1 MTDKSRPIIHSKR
14 MQREAA
20 EAAAAKLRAK
30 QAHEDAIKYPN
41 KPMSDLNAETPPQP
55 VRQKVVVVSG
65 GFDPLHSGH
74 IAYLKAARELG
85 TKLIVAVNS
94 DDWLE
99 RKKGRFFMPQSE
111 RAEIIKNLGCVDR
124 VYANTA
130 EDDSDDSCKGVL
142 RKLLKQLPD
151 IELIF
156 ANGGDRTDAN
166 IPEMQINNKRLK
178 FNFGVGG
185 ADKKNSS
192 SWILKEWKYFT
203 EKRVWGEFSNL
214 FEDDKVK
221 VKELIIEPGQGISY
235 QRHFKRSE
243 LWFVSK
249 GIINVKH
256 ALASE
261 GPDDPRVHT
270 LKTDDQ
276 IHIRVGDYHQAYN
289 PFSEPC
295 HIIEI
300 QYGEETDESDIER
313 LEYYGED
320 NG

>member
-1 MTDKSRPIIHSKR
+1 MTEKRRPFIITDPEKR
-14 MQREAA
+14 KAARAKA
-20 EAAAAKLRAK
+20 EALKAS
-30 QAHEDAIKYPN
+30 QDAVKYPN
-41 KPMSDLNAETPPQP
+41 KAAPDLNAEKPDQP
-55 VRQKVVVVSG
+55 DRQKVVVVSG

-74 IAYLKAARELG
+74 IAYLKEARALG
-85 TKLIVAVNS
+85 DRLIVAINS

-99 RKKGRFFMPQSE
+99 SKKGRFFMPQSE
-111 RAEIIKNLGCVDR
+111 RAEIVKNLAFVDR
-124 VYANTA
+124 VYANNP
-130 EDDSDDSCKGVL
+130 EDDKDGSCKGVL
-142 RKLLKQLPD
+142 RKLLNTMPD
-151 IELIF
+151 VELVF
-156 ANGGDRTDAN
+156 ANGGDRTSTN
-166 IPEMQINNKRLK
+166 IPEMQINNKRLSFK
-178 FNFGVGG
+178 FGVGG
-185 ADKKNSS
+185 SDKKNSS

-214 FEDDKVK
+214 FEDGAVK

-249 GIINVKH
+249 GMVNVKH
-256 ALASE
+256 ALATE

-276 IHIRVGDYHQAYN
+276 IHIRVGDYHQAFN

-300 QYGEETDESDIER
+300 QYGEETDEADIER
-313 LEYYGED
+313 LEYYDG
-320 NG
+320 NS

>member
-1 MTDKSRPIIHSKR
+1 MTEKRRPFIITDPEKR
-14 MQREAA
+14 KAARAKA
-20 EAAAAKLRAK
+20 EALKAS
-30 QAHEDAIKYPN
+30 QDAVKYPN
-41 KPMSDLNAETPPQP
+41 KAAPDLNAEKPDQP
-55 VRQKVVVVSG
+55 DRQKVVVVSG

-74 IAYLKAARELG
+74 IAYLKEARALG
-85 TKLIVAVNS
+85 DRLIVAINS

-99 RKKGRFFMPQSE
+99 SKKGRFFMPQSE
-111 RAEIIKNLGCVDR
+111 RAEIVKNLAFVDR
-124 VYANTA
+124 VYANNP
-130 EDDSDDSCKGVL
+130 EDDKDGSCKGVL
-142 RKLLKQLPD
+142 RKLLNTMPD
-151 IELIF
+151 VELVF
-156 ANGGDRTDAN
+156 ANGGDRTSTN
-166 IPEMQINNKRLK
+166 IPEMQINNKRLSFK
-178 FNFGVGG
+178 FGVGG
-185 ADKKNSS
+185 SDKKNSS

-261 GPDDPRVHT
+261 GPDNPRVHT

-300 QYGEETDESDIER
+300 QYGEETDEADIER
-313 LEYYGED
+313 LEYYDG
-320 NG
+320 NS

>member
-1 MTDKSRPIIHSKR
+1 MLMTEKRRPFIITDPEKR
-14 MQREAA
+14 KAARAKA
-20 EAAAAKLRAK
+20 EALKAS
-30 QAHEDAIKYPN
+30 QDAVKYPN
-41 KPMSDLNAETPPQP
+41 KAAPDLNAEKPDQP
-55 VRQKVVVVSG
+55 DRQKVVVVSG

-74 IAYLKAARELG
+74 IAYLKEARALG
-85 TKLIVAVNS
+85 DRLIVAINS

-99 RKKGRFFMPQSE
+99 SKKGRFFMPQSE
-111 RAEIIKNLGCVDR
+111 RAEIVKNLAFVDR
-124 VYANTA
+124 VYANNP
-130 EDDSDDSCKGVL
+130 EDDKDGSCKGVL
-142 RKLLKQLPD
+142 RKLLNTMPD
-151 IELIF
+151 VELVF
-156 ANGGDRTDAN
+156 ANGGDRTSTN
-166 IPEMQINNKRLK
+166 IPEMQINNKRLSFK
-178 FNFGVGG
+178 FGVGG
-185 ADKKNSS
+185 SDKKNSS

-261 GPDDPRVHT
+261 GPDNPRVHT

-300 QYGEETDESDIER
+300 QYGEETDEADIER
-313 LEYYGED
+313 LEYYDG
-320 NG
+320 NS

>member
-1 MTDKSRPIIHSKR
+1 MNDKPRPIIHSKR

-20 EAAAAKLRAK
+20 EAAEAKLRAK

-41 KPMSDLNAETPPQP
+41 KSMPDLNAETPPQP

-74 IAYLKAARELG
+74 IAYLKSARELG

-94 DDWLE
+94 DEWLI

-124 VYANTA
+124 VYANTEA
-130 EDDSDDSCKGVL
+130 DDSDDSCKGVL

-151 IELIF
+151 VELIF

-185 ADKKNSS
+185 QDKKNSS

-203 EKRVWGEFSNL
+203 EKRIWGEFSNL
-214 FEDDKVK
+214 FEDEAVK

-249 GIINVKH
+249 GVINVKH
-256 ALASE
+256 ALANQS
-261 GPDDPRVHT
+261 PDNPIVHT

-276 IHIRVGDYHQAYN
+276 IHIRVGDYHQAFN

-300 QYGEETDESDIER
+300 QYGEETDEADIER
-313 LEYYGED
+313 LEYYGEN

>member
-1 MTDKSRPIIHSKR
+1 MSEKRRPVIHSNREKR
-14 MQREAA
+14 RQLEAKHRA
-20 EAAAAKLRAK
+20 EKAAK
-30 QAHEDAIKYPN
+30 EAITKPN
-41 KPMSDLNAETPPQP
+41 KPSIDLNAEIEPKPD
-55 VRQKVVVVSG
+55 RQKVVVVSG

-74 IAYLKAARELG
+74 IAYLKEARKLG
-85 TKLIVAVNS
+85 SKLVVAVNS

-111 RAEIIKNLGCVDR
+111 RAEIVKNLAFVDR
-124 VYANTA
+124 VYANKP
-130 EDDSDDSCKGVL
+130 EDDADGSCKGVL

-151 IELIF
+151 VDLIF
-156 ANGGDRTDAN
+156 ANGGDRTKSN
-166 IPEMQINNKRLK
+166 IPEMQINNKRLD
-178 FNFGVGG
+178 FAFGVGG
-185 ADKKNSS
+185 QDKKNSS

-214 FEDDKVK
+214 FEDDAVK

-249 GIINVKH
+249 GVINVKH
-256 ALASE
+256 SPAIN
-261 GPDDPRVHT
+261 GPDKAVVHT

-276 IHIRVGDYHQAYN
+276 IHIRVGDYHQAFN
-289 PFSEPC
+289 PFTEPC

-300 QYGEETDESDIER
+300 QYGEETDEDDIER
-313 LEYYGED
+313 LEYYDGVASKV
-320 NG
+320 

>member
-1 MTDKSRPIIHSKR
+1 MSDRPRPIIVSKR

-20 EAAAAKLRAK
+20 EAAEAKLRAK
-30 QAHEDAIKYPN
+30 QAAEDAVKYPN
-41 KPMSDLNAETPPQP
+41 KPSPDLHAEVAPTP

-74 IAYLKAARELG
+74 IEYLKAARELG
-85 TKLIVAVNS
+85 DKLVVAVNS
-94 DDWLE
+94 DDWLI

-111 RAEIIKNLGCVDR
+111 RAEIIKHLAFVDR

-130 EDDSDDSCKGVL
+130 EDDSDDSCKQVL

-151 IELIF
+151 VQLVF
-156 ANGGDRTDAN
+156 ANGGDRTNAN

-185 ADKKNSS
+185 SDKKNSS

-214 FEDDKVK
+214 FEDSAVK

-249 GIINVKH
+249 GVINVKH
-256 ALASE
+256 ALATE
-261 GPDDPRVHT
+261 GPLNPRVHT

-276 IHIRVGDYHQAYN
+276 IHIRVGDYHQAFN
-289 PFSEPC
+289 PFTEPC

-300 QYGEETDESDIER
+300 QYGEETDEADIER
-313 LEYYGED
+313 LGYYDG
-320 NG
+320 NS

>member
-1 MTDKSRPIIHSKR
+1 MTEKRRPFIITDPEKR
-14 MQREAA
+14 KAARAKA
-20 EAAAAKLRAK
+20 EALKAS
-30 QAHEDAIKYPN
+30 QDAVKYPN
-41 KPMSDLNAETPPQP
+41 KSAPDLNAEKPDQP
-55 VRQKVVVVSG
+55 DRQKVVVVSG

-74 IAYLKAARELG
+74 IAYLKEARALG
-85 TKLIVAVNS
+85 DRLIVAINS

-99 RKKGRFFMPQSE
+99 SKKGRFFMPQSE
-111 RAEIIKNLGCVDR
+111 RAEIVKNLAFVDR
-124 VYANTA
+124 VYANNP
-130 EDDSDDSCKGVL
+130 EDDKDGSCKGVL
-142 RKLLKQLPD
+142 RKLLNTMPD
-151 IELIF
+151 VELVF
-156 ANGGDRTDAN
+156 ANGGDRTSTN
-166 IPEMQINNKRLK
+166 IPEMQINNKRLSFK
-178 FNFGVGG
+178 FGVGG
-185 ADKKNSS
+185 SDKKNSS

-276 IHIRVGDYHQAYN
+276 IHIRVGDYHQAFN
-289 PFSEPC
+289 PFTEPC

-300 QYGEETDESDIER
+300 QYGEETDEADIER
-313 LEYYGED
+313 LGYYDG
-320 NG
+320 NS

>member
-1 MTDKSRPIIHSKR
+1 MTEKRRPFIITDPEKR
-14 MQREAA
+14 KAARAKA
-20 EAAAAKLRAK
+20 EALKAS
-30 QAHEDAIKYPN
+30 QDAVKYPN
-41 KPMSDLNAETPPQP
+41 KSAPDLNAEKPDQP
-55 VRQKVVVVSG
+55 DRQKVVVVSG

-74 IAYLKAARELG
+74 IAYLKEARALG
-85 TKLIVAVNS
+85 DRLIVAINS

-99 RKKGRFFMPQSE
+99 SKKGRFFMPQSE
-111 RAEIIKNLGCVDR
+111 RAEIVKNLAFVDR
-124 VYANTA
+124 VYANNP
-130 EDDSDDSCKGVL
+130 EDDKDGSCKGVL
-142 RKLLKQLPD
+142 RKLLNTMPD
-151 IELIF
+151 VELVF
-156 ANGGDRTDAN
+156 ANGGDRTSTN
-166 IPEMQINNKRLK
+166 IPEMQINNKRLSFK
-178 FNFGVGG
+178 FGVGG
-185 ADKKNSS
+185 SDKKNSS

-214 FEDDKVK
+214 FEDGAVK

-249 GIINVKH
+249 GMVNVKH
-256 ALASE
+256 ALATE

-276 IHIRVGDYHQAYN
+276 IHIRVGDYHQAFN

-300 QYGEETDESDIER
+300 QYGEETDEADIER
-313 LEYYGED
+313 LEYYDG
-320 NG
+320 NS

>member
-1 MTDKSRPIIHSKR
+1 MTEKRRPFIITDPEKR
-14 MQREAA
+14 KAARAKA
-20 EAAAAKLRAK
+20 EALKAS
-30 QAHEDAIKYPN
+30 QDAVKYPN
-41 KPMSDLNAETPPQP
+41 KAAPDLNAEKPDQP
-55 VRQKVVVVSG
+55 DRQKVVVVSG

-74 IAYLKAARELG
+74 IAYLKEARALG
-85 TKLIVAVNS
+85 DRLIVAINS

-99 RKKGRFFMPQSE
+99 SKKGRFFMPQSE
-111 RAEIIKNLGCVDR
+111 RAEIVKNLAFVDR
-124 VYANTA
+124 VYANNP
-130 EDDSDDSCKGVL
+130 EDDKDGSCKGVL
-142 RKLLKQLPD
+142 RKLLNTMPD
-151 IELIF
+151 VELVF
-156 ANGGDRTDAN
+156 ANGGDRTSTN
-166 IPEMQINNKRLK
+166 IPEMQINNKRLSFK
-178 FNFGVGG
+178 FGVGG
-185 ADKKNSS
+185 SDKKNSS

-214 FEDDKVK
+214 FEDGAVK

-249 GIINVKH
+249 GMVNVKH
-256 ALASE
+256 ALATE

-276 IHIRVGDYHQAYN
+276 IHIRVVDYHQAFN

-300 QYGEETDESDIER
+300 QYGEETDEADIER
-313 LEYYGED
+313 LEYYDG
-320 NG
+320 NS

>member
-1 MTDKSRPIIHSKR
+1 MSDEKRRPIIKSNR
-14 MQREAA
+14 AERQAA
-20 EAAAAKLRAK
+20 ESKLRAK
-30 QAHEDAIKYPN
+30 QAAEQAIKHPN
-41 KPMSDLNAETPPQP
+41 KASPDLNAEIEPKPD
-55 VRQKVVVVSG
+55 RQKVVVVSG

-74 IAYLKAARELG
+74 IAYLKEARKLG
-85 TKLIVAVNS
+85 SKLIVAVNS

-99 RKKGRFFMPQSE
+99 AKKGRFFMPQTE
-111 RAEIIKNLGCVDR
+111 RAEIVKNLAFVDR
-124 VYANTA
+124 VYANKP
-130 EDDSDDSCKGVL
+130 EDDADGSCRGVL
-142 RKLLKQLPD
+142 RKLLKKMPD
-151 IELIF
+151 VDLIF
-156 ANGGDRTDAN
+156 ANGGDRTKSN
-166 IPEMQINNKRLK
+166 IPEMQINNKRLN
-178 FNFGVGG
+178 FAFGVGG
-185 ADKKNSS
+185 EDKKNSS

-249 GIINVKH
+249 GVINVKH
-256 ALASE
+256 ALATE
-261 GPDDPRVHT
+261 GPDNPRVHT

-289 PFSEPC
+289 PFLEPC

-300 QYGEETDESDIER
+300 QYGEETDEDDIER
-313 LEYYGED
+313 LEYYDGVESKV
-320 NG
+320 

>member
-1 MTDKSRPIIHSKR
+1 MSDKPRPIIVSKR

-20 EAAAAKLRAK
+20 ESKLRAK
-30 QAHEDAIKYPN
+30 QAAEDAISKPN
-41 KPMSDLNAETPPQP
+41 KASPDLHAEVAPTPD
-55 VRQKVVVVSG
+55 RQKVVVVSG

-74 IAYLKAARELG
+74 IAYLKEARKLG
-85 TKLIVAVNS
+85 SKLIVAVNS

-99 RKKGRFFMPQSE
+99 AKKGRFFMPQTE
-111 RAEIIKNLGCVDR
+111 RAEIVKNLAFVDK
-124 VYANTA
+124 VYANSA
-130 EDDSDDSCKGVL
+130 EDDADGSCKGVL

-151 IELIF
+151 VDLIF
-156 ANGGDRTDAN
+156 ANGGDRTNSN
-166 IPEMQINNKRLK
+166 IPEMQINNKRLN
-178 FNFGVGG
+178 FVFGVGG
-185 ADKKNSS
+185 EDKKNSS

-243 LWFVSK
+243 LWFVSR

-261 GPDDPRVHT
+261 GPLNPRVHT

-300 QYGEETDESDIER
+300 QYGEETDEADIER
-313 LEYYGED
+313 LGYYDG
-320 NG
+320 NS

>member
-1 MTDKSRPIIHSKR
+1 MSEERRRPFIISKR
-14 MQREAA
+14 KQREAA
-20 EAAAAKLRAK
+20 EAKLRAK
-30 QAHEDAIKYPN
+30 QAAEQAVSMPN
-41 KPMSDLNAETPPQP
+41 KSSPDLNAEIAPKPD
-55 VRQKVVVVSG
+55 RQKVVVVSG

-74 IAYLKAARELG
+74 IEYLKEARKLG
-85 TKLIVAVNS
+85 SKLIVAVNS

-99 RKKGRFFMPQSE
+99 AKKGRFFMPQSE
-111 RAEIIKNLGCVDR
+111 RAEIVKNLAFVDR
-124 VYANTA
+124 VYANKP
-130 EDDSDDSCKGVL
+130 EDDADGSCRGVL
-142 RKLLKQLPD
+142 RKLLNQLPD
-151 IELIF
+151 VELIF
-156 ANGGDRTDAN
+156 ANGGDRTKSN
-166 IPEMQINNKRLK
+166 IPEMQINNKRLN
-178 FNFGVGG
+178 FAFGVGG
-185 ADKKNSS
+185 EDKKNSS

-249 GIINVKH
+249 GVINVKH
-256 ALASE
+256 ALATE
-261 GPDDPRVHT
+261 GPDNPRVHT

-289 PFSEPC
+289 PFLEPC

-300 QYGEETDESDIER
+300 QYGEETDEDDIER
-313 LEYYGED
+313 LEYYDGVTSKV
-320 NG
+320 

>member
-1 MTDKSRPIIHSKR
+1 MSDRPRPIIVSKR

-20 EAAAAKLRAK
+20 EAAEAKLRAK
-30 QAHEDAIKYPN
+30 QAAEDAIKYPN
-41 KPMSDLNAETPPQP
+41 KPSPDLHAEVAPTP
-55 VRQKVVVVSG
+55 VRKKVVVVSG

-74 IAYLKAARELG
+74 IEYLKAARELG
-85 TKLIVAVNS
+85 DKLVVAVNS
-94 DDWLE
+94 DDWLI
-99 RKKGRFFMPQSE
+99 RKKGRFFMPQTE
-111 RAEIIKNLGCVDR
+111 RAEIIKHLAFVDR

-130 EDDSDDSCKGVL
+130 EDDSDDSFKQVL

-151 IELIF
+151 VQLVF
-156 ANGGDRTDAN
+156 ANGGDRTNAN

-185 ADKKNSS
+185 SDKKNSS

-214 FEDDKVK
+214 FEDSAVK

-249 GIINVKH
+249 GMVNVKH
-256 ALASE
+256 ALATE
-261 GPDDPRVHT
+261 GPNDPRVHT

-276 IHIRVGDYHQAYN
+276 IHIRVGDYHQAFN
-289 PFSEPC
+289 PFAEPC

-300 QYGEETDESDIER
+300 QYGEETDEADIER
-313 LEYYGED
+313 LEYYDG
-320 NG
+320 NS

>member
-1 MTDKSRPIIHSKR
+1 MTDKPRPIIVSKR

-20 EAAAAKLRAK
+20 EAKLRAK

-41 KPMSDLNAETPPQP
+41 KSMPDLNAETPPQP

-74 IAYLKAARELG
+74 IAYLKSARELG

-94 DDWLE
+94 DEWLI

-124 VYANTA
+124 VYANTEA
-130 EDDSDDSCKGVL
+130 DDSDDSCKGVL

-151 IELIF
+151 VELIF

-185 ADKKNSS
+185 QDKKNSS

-214 FEDDKVK
+214 FEDEAVK

-249 GIINVKH
+249 GVINVKH
-256 ALASE
+256 ALANQS
-261 GPDDPRVHT
+261 PDNPIVHT

-276 IHIRVGDYHQAYN
+276 IHIRVGDYHQAFN

-300 QYGEETDESDIER
+300 QYGEETNEDDIER
-313 LEYYGED
+313 LEYY
-320 NG
+320 NGNT